1 MKTKPKVSDNNQVQ
15 HYADDDVVHL
25 PLKVL
30 VNHPQM
36 VYRGVNKEWAETL
49 SKSIE
54 DSGLDTPLTVWNGGS
69 RDSMMKLG
77 TETLP
82 ASFLIAG
89 AHRREALRMLFRKN
103 PSRFK
108 QLFPI
113 GIPCVVKGGSIAD
126 AMMVQLRE
134 NLTKREIT
142 SQEVLP
148 VMKELRDTH
157 GLKGKEIAE
166 KIGKSPAWVS
176 MIYSI
181 EENVGEEGMEALK
194 ESSITLNA
202 AKKVADKIKAAKKE
216 GKAVS
221 AKKVLEEEV
230 EKIKTKRQGAKRARK
245 RVGLGTL
252 WKRYNALPN
261 LSKGTKIEILEGV
274 IKYVLEETDDLPEAL
289 EVEET
294 DDEAPAKTVAKK
306 VVKKAAK
313 TEDEESDE

>member
-1 MKTKPKVSDNNQVQ
+1 
-15 HYADDDVVHL
+15 
-25 PLKVL
+25 
-30 VNHPQM
+30 
-36 VYRGVNKEWAETL
+36 
-49 SKSIE
+49 
-54 DSGLDTPLTVWNGGS
+54 
-69 RDSMMKLG
+69 
-77 TETLP
+77 
-82 ASFLIAG
+82 
-89 AHRREALRMLFRKN
+89 MLFRKN

-261 LSKGTKIEILEGV
+261 LSKGTKIETLEGV
-274 IKYVLEETDDLPEAL
+274 IKYVLEETDDLPETL
-289 EVEET
+289 QVEET
-294 DDEAPAKTVAKK
+294 GDEAPA
-306 VVKKAAK
+306 
-313 TEDEESDE
+313 